1 MNDKIDYSDV
11 ESRRSKRSGR
21 RMSLGRRT
29 TYALGKPLMR
39 FIIFALT
46 STYRVDRS
54 IGAEIGERVLAGD
67 KRVYLPIYWHGH
79 QVPCA
84 LFIRGWIKRG
94 LRAAF
99 VISASV
105 DGEVPAS
112 IAKSWGGRVIRGS
125 AHDTG
130 ALVLR
135 DAIAMMKDGV
145 SIVSNP
151 DGPLGPG
158 FEVKTGTVLVAR
170 MGGAPIIPIVCA
182 ANRAWTLDRWDRFLI
197 PKPFAKV
204 AIAVGEPIEVP
215 KSTPAGEL
223 DAVRD
228 TVQAAMDTLLEQAEA
243 RVA

>member
-1 MNDKIDYSDV
+1 MNDKVDYSDV

-29 TYALGKPLMR
+29 AYAIGKPLLR
-39 FIIFALT
+39 FLIFALT
-46 STYRVDRS
+46 ATYRMDRS
-54 IGAEIGERVLAGD
+54 IGAGIGERILSGEP
-67 KRVYLPIYWHGH
+67 RVYIPIYWHGH

-84 LFIRGWIKRG
+84 VLMRQWMRRGF
-94 LRAAF
+94 RAAF
-99 VISASV
+99 LISASV

-112 IAKSWGGRVIRGS
+112 IARAWGGQVIRGS

-135 DAIAMMKDGV
+135 DSVSLMKEGV
-145 SIVSNP
+145 SIVTNP

-158 FEVKTGTVLVAR
+158 FEVKPGTVLVAR
-170 MGGAPIIPIVCA
+170 MGNAPVIPIVCA
-182 ANRAWTLDRWDRFLI
+182 ASRAWTLDRWDRFLI

-215 KSTPAGEL
+215 RRLPTNEL
-223 DAVRD
+223 GGIRD
-228 TVQAAMDTLLEQAEA
+228 QVQAAMDSLLEEA
-243 RVA
+243 RARVS